1 MNPIKKLQKKLSE
14 LFIDAFLVLDET
26 NMKYLTDFNLT
37 AGDGCVLVTP
47 KITYIIT
54 DARFEAA
61 LSEFEL
67 PNIQAIIT
75 RDYFGAVADLSAKLQ
90 IEAVGIEDTI
100 TLRDY
105 DILVDQV
112 DADIDSFENIV
123 ESLRAVKSPLEIEK
137 LTVSAE
143 LNSAGFEY
151 LIKNIKVGMTE
162 FDAANLL
169 DSWMK
174 AHGAQ
179 KASFE
184 TIVASGINSA
194 KPHATASHKIIE
206 HGDLV
211 VIDFGYFVDGYTADI
226 TRTVVMG
233 EIDAELNLIYQT
245 VYQALNAVTA
255 LAKDNI
261 DGADLDDTGRNI
273 IEAAGYGKNFNHGMG
288 HGIGMSVHELPTSYG
303 PNSKIKLKQQQVVTV
318 EPGIYLSGKGGVRIE
333 DDILITENGNRVLTT
348 ASKELIIL

>member
-1 MNPIKKLQKKLSE
+1 MNPIEKLQEKLSE

-47 KITYIIT
+47 KITYMIT

-61 LSEFEL
+61 LSELDL
-67 PNIQAIIT
+67 PGIQTIIT

-100 TLRDY
+100 ALRDY
-105 DILVDQV
+105 DVLVDQV

-137 LTVSAE
+137 LTASAE

-162 FDAANLL
+162 LDAANLL
-169 DSWMK
+169 DAWMK

-206 HGDLV
+206 YGDLV

-233 EIDAELNLIYQT
+233 EIDDELNLIYQT

-303 PNSKIKLKQQQVVTV
+303 PNSKIKLKQQQVITV